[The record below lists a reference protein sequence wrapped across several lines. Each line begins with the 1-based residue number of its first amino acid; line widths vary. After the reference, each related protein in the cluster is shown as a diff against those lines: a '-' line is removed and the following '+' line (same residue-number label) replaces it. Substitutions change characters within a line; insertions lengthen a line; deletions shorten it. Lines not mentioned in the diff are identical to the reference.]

1 MFGDQV
7 GTYIVLKVGKVAFD
21 SKTKSEISFVSI
33 GVFAVFYVKTNLF
46 PKTSIFLREIDLPIL
61 KPNNLFISPPKQA

>member
-7 GTYIVLKVGKVAFD
+7 GTCIVLKVGKVAFD

-33 GVFAVFYVKTNLF
+33 GMFAVSYVKTNFF
-46 PKTSIFLREIDLPIL
+46 PKTSVFLTEIDLPVL
-61 KPNNLFISPPKQA
+61 KPNYHSTSPAKQP